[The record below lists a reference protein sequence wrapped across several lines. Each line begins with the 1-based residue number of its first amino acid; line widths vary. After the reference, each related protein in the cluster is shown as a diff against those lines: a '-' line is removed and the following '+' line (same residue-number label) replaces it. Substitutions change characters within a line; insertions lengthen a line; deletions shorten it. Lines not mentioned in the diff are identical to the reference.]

1 MMESSNEAAA
11 WITHML
17 DSICSGAST
26 ADPLGK
32 G

>member
-1 MMESSNEAAA
+1 MMAPPEEAAA
-11 WITHML
+11 WSTHML